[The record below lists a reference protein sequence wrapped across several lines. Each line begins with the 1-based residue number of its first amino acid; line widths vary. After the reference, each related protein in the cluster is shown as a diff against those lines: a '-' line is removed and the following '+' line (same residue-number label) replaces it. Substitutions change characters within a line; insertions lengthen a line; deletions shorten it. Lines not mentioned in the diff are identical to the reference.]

1 MKKKYILLLLIFT
14 LSIQLNAQWKRI
26 ESIPAPYNNSYYLDV
41 YFLETNPQFGWACGR
56 DGVTART
63 TDFGETWNITVI
75 PFAYQ
80 LESIHFVNASV
91 GYTSGLVNST
101 TSRGGV
107 FKSTD
112 GGRTWKNVSPIG
124 NIDVWGT
131 FFMDENNGLVIG
143 GGCDGKQQFY
153 KTTNGGKTWTYFTQN
168 LPESGLS
175 DLIMDKLTGTGYA
188 VSSGWIWISTNFG
201 STWETF
207 SRSGYSDW
215 QEEISLSG
223 NTFLVP
229 YSEGCTG
236 GGPGGGAR
244 ISTDFGK
251 TWVQSQFGKSMFG
264 TYLKTPSEG
273 WVVGWER
280 SAYYTTNAGKTW
292 ANMNCGIP
300 NGYDLDDIW
309 FINDTLG
316 FVVGQGIYKF
326 VGMDTAKLEI
336 AVSQSI
342 PICSGDTVVLY
353 IKKTYDNYKWSTGAT
368 SPSIKV
374 TESGTY
380 FVFASHNECDSAT
393 SIPINIEFLPR
404 TPIKI
409 DVTKIDSLCQGDTVV
424 AIASG
429 DFISTEWSVGSAKDT
444 LIITESGKYY
454 ATGTDKNG
462 CKTIDSIDIFFA
474 PNPIAEIGVNG
485 KTNFCISDSVI
496 LYSKYDYPQYEWFDS
511 GNKSISTNKNISI
524 FNSGTYRLFVKNE
537 YGCETISD
545 SIDVVVRLDTNKFQI
560 NYSVSNEFFVDSVRF
575 PFTKCRK
582 LQIKNIGWTTQIIEN
597 ALLFNNTAFSIPQS
611 QLPIVI
617 PPQSTIE
624 LEICYS
630 PTKIGIQHDTLYLD
644 DLCSPHIVMLSAE
657 GVPNNYNSDSKCEVP
672 LTFETIDI
680 IDASDFLVGNSFP
693 NPAGIFVNIPMIKTS
708 QKLIN
713 NVDIINNIN
722 ISVIDFLGNEVTI
735 PSEMIKINNLDNS
748 NQSILNIDISQIING
763 YYLLNF
769 RLNNI
774 HHEENIIIY
783 R

>member
-26 ESIPAPYNNSYYLDV
+26 ESIPAPYNNSHYLDV

-91 GYTSGLVNST
+91 GYTSGLVNSM

-251 TWVQSQFGKSMFG
+251 TWVQSKFGKSMFG

-326 VGMDTAKLEI
+326 VGMDTAKPEI
-336 AVSQSI
+336 AVSQSN

-680 IDASDFLVGNSFP
+680 IDASDFWVGNSFP